1 MAETRFCLQCR
12 ATIGIFDKQC
22 KYCGTNQFGENNEFY
37 PDRKA
42 MRMAKKFLKAI
53 TSKKK
58 TKKKIK
64 NAGLSVEQ
72 QFFMGVH
79 PDDEMYRRTL
89 EHEILTK
96 NYKNK
101 R

>member
-1 MAETRFCLQCR
+1 MADMHYCLQCGKLIPR
-12 ATIGIFDKQC
+12 FDRTCQ
-22 KYCGTNQFGENNEFY
+22 YCGINQFGENNEHY
-37 PDRKA
+37 PDEKMMRKA
-42 MRMAKKFLKAI
+42 EKFWGSLF
-53 TSKKK
+53 SGKKK
-58 TKKKIK
+58 KKAK

-72 QFFMGVH
+72 QFIMGVH

-101 R
+101 